1 MQRAASPTSRRS
13 YDGPVAA
20 DVDRS
25 LSVDEL
31 AREAGATADRIHRFV
46 ELGILEP
53 EDDRF
58 RPADIQRVR
67 VTEALD
73 RAGTPPEHVG
83 RIIAEGGY
91 TFRWVDA
98 LFSDPTPVSDVTLEE
113 AGRTLDLPMS
123 LIERAYAAWSI
134 AAPSADDRVR
144 RDDLEML
151 TVVAEAHDALGRDE
165 DRTIAAIRYFGE
177 NLRRIAES
185 QIRWFRSTIEEP
197 HLASGVRQPEFA
209 PTTTATGGRLLP
221 LARRAVDVGYRR
233 HLDHYLLED
242 VIENIEVALDR
253 AGLARTGTRTAHG
266 IAFVDLSGYTSITER
281 EGDASAAD
289 IADRFT
295 EVVRRV
301 TIGSGGRVVKFMG
314 DGAMSHFPDPLAA
327 VRGTLELVWR
337 VDSIGLPPAHA
348 GVNAGPVVYR
358 DGDYFGRTVNV
369 AARVSDRASSG
380 EVLVTENALP
390 DPIPDDLRFDLVEE
404 APLKGVSTP
413 VSVYR
418 AQRVD

>member
-1 MQRAASPTSRRS
+1 MP
-13 YDGPVAA
+13 PEVI
-20 DVDRS
+20 RS
-25 LSVDEL
+25 LSAEVL
-31 AREAGATADRIHRFV
+31 AREAGASEARIHRFV

-53 EDDRF
+53 AGERF

-73 RAGTPPEHVG
+73 RAGTPPEHLG

-98 LFSDPTPVSDVTLEE
+98 LFSDPAPVSDVTLED
-113 AGRTLDLPMS
+113 AGRMLDLPMS
-123 LIERAYAAWSI
+123 LVERAYAVWSI
-134 AAPSADDRVR
+134 AAPASADRLR
-144 RDDLEML
+144 EDDLEML

-185 QIRWFRSTIEEP
+185 QIRWFRSSIDEP
-197 HLASGVRQPEFA
+197 LLASGVRQPDFA
-209 PTTTATGGRLLP
+209 PTTTATGRRLLP

-253 AGLARTGTRTAHG
+253 AGLARTGGRTAPG

-295 EVVRRV
+295 EVARRV
-301 TIGSGGRVVKFMG
+301 TIGAGGRVVKFLG
-314 DGAMSHFPDPLAA
+314 DGAMNHFPDPLAA
-327 VRGTLELVWR
+327 VRGTIELVAQIAS
-337 VDSIGLPPAHA
+337 VGLPPAHA
-348 GVNAGPVVYR
+348 GINAGPVVYR

-369 AARVSDRASSG
+369 AARVSDRASPG
-380 EVLVTENALP
+380 EVLVTAKALP
-390 DPIPDDLRFDLVEE
+390 DPVPKDLRFNLVEE
-404 APLKGVSTP
+404 ATLKGVSTP

-418 AQRVD
+418 TRRVG